1 MTLRLILM
9 RHAKSDWDDPSLTD
23 HARPLNK
30 RGRKA
35 AEAMG
40 DWLRDNHY
48 LPDLVLSSDAARTVE
63 TCERLG
69 LNADTRF
76 LSALFHAS
84 PMVMM
89 QVLRQGGDAKTLLMV
104 GHNPGIAEF
113 AATLAANPPADPD
126 FDRYPTCATT
136 VFDLPIAGWQ
146 DALFGDGQV
155 RDFIVPRRLG

>member
-23 HARPLNK
+23 HARPLNT
-30 RGRKA
+30 RGRDA
-35 AEAMG
+35 AKAMG
-40 DWLRDNHY
+40 DWLRDNGY

-63 TCERLG
+63 TCDRLG
-69 LNADTRF
+69 ISADTRF
-76 LSALFHAS
+76 LRALYHAS
-84 PMVMM
+84 PMDMM
-89 QVLRQGGDAKTLLMV
+89 QVLRQGGNAKTLLMV

-113 AATLAANPPADPD
+113 AASLAAKAPDDPD